1 MQRFEEFRIHA
12 LAVEQRI
19 WLSLRR
25 KFGQARFPIVEQSL
39 DIAFVHPKLLE
50 PVHLFVV
57 DECLRQEDG
66 IETAGGSAGEDVD
79 YETRT
84 NLGTF
89 AVFEQK
95 CGVHRIAV
103 EILSKASIEPGAG
116 A

>member
-19 WLSLRR
+19 WLPLRG
-25 KFGQARFPIVEQSL
+25 KFGQARFPIVEKSL
-39 DIAFVHPKLLE
+39 DIAFIHPKLLE
-50 PVHLFVV
+50 PLHVLVV
-57 DECLRQEDG
+57 DECLREKNG

-84 NLGTF
+84 NLVTF

-103 EILSKASIEPGAG
+103 EILSEASIEPGAG